1 MFPWQ
6 PDQGQDVTLF
16 HWLNLLPYANEACA
30 SLQTLALVCICIIST
45 FAGRKVGHVRERR
58 GRKKEFGFEKKKKK
72 KTIYQ
77 KIGAGRGSLAFLSL
91 KIHHQIINHSH
102 KRNVPMWLL
111 AVQRMLSVLMRL
123 IHCNHVIRDMKCIK
137 SRTFHIVSVEY
148 GGTLSLKKK

>member
-72 KTIYQ
+72 NDLPKNRCRQRQPCFFIPENTSSDNQSLTQ
-77 KIGAGRGSLAFLSL
+77 KKCAYVVARSAKNALCVNEVDTL
-91 KIHHQIINHSH
+91 QPCH
-102 KRNVPMWLL
+102 KRHEVHKKPNISYC
-111 AVQRMLSVLMRL
+111 QR
-123 IHCNHVIRDMKCIK
+123 
-137 SRTFHIVSVEY
+137 
-148 GGTLSLKKK
+148 